1 MIGGDKLDGE
11 TLAQTVSRTLNSFC
25 HDETIKEFVDAM
37 VRDHRTLQQTFT
49 KLCVEWFK
57 ALAEDHD
64 NNRYDARNE
73 ASCKL
78 AKLIVELGV
87 DKLAMP
93 FI

>member
-1 MIGGDKLDGE
+1 MVDKLDGKA
-11 TLAQTVSRTLNSFC
+11 LAREVSRTLNSFC
-25 HDETIKEFVDAM
+25 HDETIKEFVDTM
-37 VRDHRTLQQTFT
+37 VCEHRTLQQTFT

-57 ALAEDHD
+57 ALAEDHNASRFD
-64 NNRYDARNE
+64 LRNE

>member
-1 MIGGDKLDGE
+1 MSNDKLDGKE
-11 TLAQTVSRTLNSFC
+11 LARTVSHSLNSYG
-25 HDETIKEFVDAM
+25 HDETISEFVEAM
-37 VRDHRTLQQTFT
+37 VREHRTLQQTFT

-57 ALAEDHD
+57 ALSEDHD
-64 NNRYDARNE
+64 SGRYDLRNE

-78 AKLIVELGV
+78 AKLVTELGV